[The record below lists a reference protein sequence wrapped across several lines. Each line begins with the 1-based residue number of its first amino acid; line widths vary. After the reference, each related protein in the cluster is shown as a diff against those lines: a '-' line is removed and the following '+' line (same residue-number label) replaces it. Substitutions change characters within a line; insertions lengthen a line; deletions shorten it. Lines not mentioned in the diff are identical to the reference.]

1 MPKLCKVS
9 LRSKKTQAFSEPM
22 CSSPFPLGVTHS
34 KKAQDYFLCF
44 FAGEA
49 FDVKDE
55 LSISSKVTVF
65 DLFL

>member
-1 MPKLCKVS
+1 MGSAIPWIAKRKHTLLSV
-9 LRSKKTQAFSEPM
+9 
-22 CSSPFPLGVTHS
+22 
-34 KKAQDYFLCF
+34 FLF
-44 FAGEA
+44 FGEA

>member
-1 MPKLCKVS
+1 MYYIIMKGKFLILSS
-9 LRSKKTQAFSEPM
+9 LIYKFNQKIAKKRLQIE
-22 CSSPFPLGVTHS
+22 SSIYNL
-34 KKAQDYFLCF
+34 Y
-44 FAGEA
+44 GEA